1 MAGSGDQKTE
11 ARERILAAA
20 AIEFADRGYAGTSI
34 GLVAEKSGTGKGL
47 VQYHFK
53 AKSDMAL
60 ALVHSS
66 FSRAPFANVLDDA
79 AKVQGI
85 EAIVASIRGVAGAF
99 RNDVRVRASV
109 RLVREYHLIP
119 AALPT
124 PYVGWVARIAMLLR
138 EAEAAGEIPAG
149 LDHDLEAWH
158 LVAYFSGV
166 QEVSN
171 RLTEREDLPDRIE
184 EMLARSLAA
193 LGVVDLDRF
202 L

>member
-1 MAGSGDQKTE
+1 VVSSGSRSAE
-11 ARERILAAA
+11 MRERILVAA
-20 AIEFADRGYAGTSI
+20 AIEFAVRGYAGASI
-34 GLVAEKSGTGKGL
+34 ALIAEEAGTGKGL

-53 AKSDMAL
+53 AKSDIAL
-60 ALVHSS
+60 ELVRSS
-66 FSRAPFANVLDDA
+66 FSRAPFANVLGEA
-79 AKVQGI
+79 ASIHGM

-99 RNDVRVRASV
+99 RDDVRVRAAV

-119 AALPT
+119 VALPV
-124 PYVGWVARIAMLLR
+124 PYVGWVARIGMLLR
-138 EAEAAGEIPAG
+138 EAEEAGEVAAG

-171 RLTEREDLPDRIE
+171 RLTEREDLPQRID
-184 EMLARSLAA
+184 EMLARALPM
-193 LGVVDLDRF
+193 LGVTHPERF

>member
-1 MAGSGDQKTE
+1 MAGADARNTD
-11 ARERILAAA
+11 ARERILTAA

-53 AKSDMAL
+53 AKSDMAA
-60 ALVHSS
+60 ALVYSA
-66 FSRAPFANVLDDA
+66 FSRAPFANVLGDA
-79 AKVQGI
+79 PPVHGI

-99 RNDVRVRASV
+99 RNDVRVRAAV
-109 RLVREYHLIP
+109 RLVREYHLIS
-119 AALPT
+119 AVLPT

-138 EAEAAGEIPAG
+138 EAEAAGDIPAG
-149 LDHDLEAWH
+149 VDHNREAWH

-171 RLTEREDLPDRIE
+171 RLTEREDLPERIE
-184 EMLARSLAA
+184 EMLARSLVA
-193 LGVVDLDRF
+193 LGVVHLNRF

>member
-1 MAGSGDQKTE
+1 MATSDARPT
-11 ARERILAAA
+11 AMRERILTAA
-20 AIEFADRGYAGTSI
+20 AIEFADRGYAATSI

-53 AKSDMAL
+53 AKSDLAL
-60 ALVHSS
+60 ALVQAS
-66 FSRAPFANVLDDA
+66 FSKAPFANVLSDA
-79 AKVQGI
+79 PPIHGI

-99 RNDVRVRASV
+99 RTDVRVRASV
-109 RLVREYHLIP
+109 RLVREYHLIE
-119 AALPT
+119 ATLPT
-124 PYVGWVARIAMLLR
+124 PYVGWIARIGMLLR
-138 EAEAAGEIPAG
+138 EAEAAGEIPPG
-149 LDHDLEAWH
+149 LDHDREAWH

-171 RLTEREDLPDRIE
+171 RLTEREDLPERIE

-193 LGVVDLDRF
+193 LGVVNLEAF